1 MLNKYVWNNYLKSGG
16 SDVVEM
22 FNRFICGHTENYA
35 LGIRQL
41 VSRFC
46 PMELELN
53 RLQDDLEDLF
63 EDYDLTGSD
72 KDRSCDDSIDILLDD
87 LYDDIRQ
94 NMQEYN
100 SGQITDQEVF
110 GCFVSNLPYYTTLYA
125 WLNPDCLVPYFF
137 RYTFNVLQIIADQF
151 DIELPPIPVK
161 RDYLGRF
168 RYYGEICKALIRFR
182 RENDLSPQEMWA
194 FLYDFAPN
202 YIGGTDSYIIKDLPE
217 PRSAFFIGSSEDDVF
232 LSEPSGITAW
242 QCNEHTR
249 VGDMILMYMTSPV
262 SAVSSVWRA
271 CSIGFIDPFF
281 WYYRC
286 AYIVKQT
293 DIDRVT
299 LKAMRNDPVIA
310 QMSIVRKNMQ
320 GVNGVELLPS
330 EYNRLVDMA
339 GAKNVFHF
347 VSADNPVDGEICRE
361 RDVEDKLIKPLLVRL
376 GYTKDDYV
384 QQLYIEIG
392 NHNHALIPD
401 FVLLPDKTNG
411 HVSAF
416 AIIEAKKSI
425 PSEKMLNE
433 TKKQARSY
441 AIMLKV
447 RYSVIASKE
456 KVWVTSARDDY
467 SETVFEAAW
476 TEIKNPDVFHT
487 FEKLLGLTRD
497 GAR

>member
-16 SDVVEM
+16 SDIVEM
-22 FNRFICGHTENYA
+22 FNRFIRGHTEEYA

-41 VSRFC
+41 ISRFC
-46 PMELELN
+46 PMDTELN

-63 EDYDLTGSD
+63 EDFDLTGGNTD
-72 KDRSCDDSIDILLDD
+72 CPCDDNIDMLLDEV
-87 LYDDIRQ
+87 YNDIRLD
-94 NMQEYN
+94 MQEYN
-100 SGQITDQEVF
+100 GGQITERDVF
-110 GCFVSNLPYYTTLYA
+110 GCFVSNMPYYTTLYS
-125 WLNPDCLVPYFF
+125 WLNPDCLVPYYFH
-137 RYTFNVLQIIADQF
+137 YTFNVLQIIADQF
-151 DIELPPIPVK
+151 GIELPPIPVK

-168 RYYGEICKALIRFR
+168 RYYGEICKALMRFR
-182 RENDLSPQEMWA
+182 RENDLSPEELWA

-202 YIGGTDSYIIKDLPE
+202 YIGGTDSFIIKDLPE
-217 PRSAFFIGSSEDDVF
+217 PRSAFFIGGAEDDPF

-262 SAVSSVWRA
+262 SAVSSVWCA
-271 CSIGFIDPFF
+271 CSVGFIDPFF

-286 AYIVKQT
+286 AYIVKRA

-299 LKAMRNDPVIA
+299 LTAMRNDPVIA
-310 QMSIVRKNMQ
+310 KLPIVRKNMQ
-320 GVNGVELLPS
+320 GINGVELLPS
-330 EYNRLVDMA
+330 EYNRLLDMA
-339 GAKNVFHF
+339 GAENLFRF
-347 VSADNPVDGEICRE
+347 TSDDRPVDGEICRE
-361 RDVEDKLIKPLLVRL
+361 RDVEDKLIKPLLDRL

-401 FVLLPDKTNG
+401 FVLSPVKTGG

-425 PSEKMLNE
+425 LSEKILNE

-441 AIMLKV
+441 AIMLKT

-456 KVWVTSARDDY
+456 KIWVTSARDDY
-467 SETVFEAAW
+467 SKTVFEATW
-476 TEIKNPDVFHT
+476 TEINKPDVFHT
-487 FEKLLGLTRD
+487 FEKLLGVNRE
-497 GAR
+497 RSR